1 MKILQAIAG
10 LVVVLLVGVSIFNQ
24 YSTTKANKLV
34 DEGNATINA
43 YNEVHGKAL
52 AEYKTLMTEE
62 NLGGFP
68 GNREQLAPKAKA
80 IGEQFNQAA
89 EHLKTAAAKFEEAA
103 KQGAEEHA
111 SAYWDVKA
119 KELRK
124 TAEAKEALRDLT
136 LALVDP
142 AVSDA
147 AKLDARVGELAEKSK
162 KAQTEA
168 DEFTKQVD
176 KIKAEYPDVIK

>member
-1 MKILQAIAG
+1 MKILQSIAG
-10 LVVVLLVGVSIFNQ
+10 LIVVLLVGVSIYSQ
-24 YSTTKANKLV
+24 YSTSKANKLV
-34 DEGNATINA
+34 DEGNEAINT
-43 YNEVHGKAL
+43 YNEVHTKAL
-52 AEYKTLMTEE
+52 ADYKSLMTDE
-62 NLGGFP
+62 NLGAFP
-68 GNREQLAPKAKA
+68 GNREQLAPQAKA

-89 EHLKTAAAKFEEAA
+89 EHLKRAAAKFEEAA
-103 KQGAEEHA
+103 KQGADEHA
-111 SAYWDVKA
+111 SAYWDLKS

-147 AKLDARVGELAEKSK
+147 TKLDARVGEMADKSK
-162 KAQTEA
+162 KAQGEA
-168 DEFTKQVD
+168 DELTKQVD